1 MEEIETTEN
10 RVEGKIVEI
19 EITEITIEELDL
31 QGKICLRCLMEKLQN
46 HFFYKHQDCDKYKIT
61 ILLPFIQARS

>member
-46 HFFYKHQDCDKYKIT
+46 
-61 ILLPFIQARS
+61 

>member
-46 HFFYKHQDCDKYKIT
+46 HFKT
-61 ILLPFIQARS
+61 PRL